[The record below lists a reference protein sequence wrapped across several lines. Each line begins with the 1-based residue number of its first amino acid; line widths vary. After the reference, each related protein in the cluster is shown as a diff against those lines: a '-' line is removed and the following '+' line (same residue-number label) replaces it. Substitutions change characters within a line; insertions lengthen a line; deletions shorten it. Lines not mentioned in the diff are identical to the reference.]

1 MDPASRDLLDGWIAG
16 VLQRPDHHCGVF
28 VGADGQSFGQRA
40 RPWDYPDI
48 LVSGGVGDDALVLEL
63 SDGPLRVDDVR
74 AVARGEHPWG
84 PGLRV
89 PGALDGAPTEVWLV

>member
-1 MDPASRDLLDGWIAG
+1 MDPASRDLLGGWIAG

-28 VGADGQSFGQRA
+28 IGNDGQSFGPRA

-48 LVSGGVGDDALVLEL
+48 LVSGGVEGQALVLEL
-63 SDGPLRVDDVR
+63 SDGSLRLQVVHE
-74 AVARGEHPWG
+74 VVPGTHPWG

-89 PGALDGAPTEVWLV
+89 AGTIDGAPTEVWLV